1 MLTTTGGGTGTLVG
15 APAESGDG
23 ERPGVEVESV
33 FIVLP
38 TYELPYVT
46 RMANNLT
53 ISHCT
58 SHENLNGQPA
68 FTSNDGCGFDLD
80 GGVTNSAVSTKVKRG
95 TSVSTKHPTKYSPLV
110 LRRWSTPSPSGMPA
124 LAFSSATLARR

>member
-1 MLTTTGGGTGTLVG
+1 MRNLGLV
-15 APAESGDG
+15 SCRGDG
-23 ERPGVEVESV
+23 WESCV
-33 FIVLP
+33 VVLSAVQ
-38 TYELPYVT
+38 LPEHGI

-80 GGVTNSAVSTKVKRG
+80 GGVTNSVVRYQILDGLLGKYD
-95 TSVSTKHPTKYSPLV
+95 PTTVTIV
-110 LRRWSTPSPSGMPA
+110 LRRLSILSPSGMPA
-124 LAFSSATLARR
+124 LDFSFATLAHRL